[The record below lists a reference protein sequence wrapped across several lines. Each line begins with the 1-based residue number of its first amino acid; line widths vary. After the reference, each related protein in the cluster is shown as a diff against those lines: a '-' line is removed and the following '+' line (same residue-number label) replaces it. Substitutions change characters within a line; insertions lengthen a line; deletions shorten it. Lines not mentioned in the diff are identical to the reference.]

1 MESNDHIW
9 LDNRILEGS
18 QVFSG
23 SLRNFLFVMIRACKM
38 TVMSDAEAVGNCISS
53 YREDISELLENS
65 VITSHFTYT
74 ENVAYAHF

>member
-1 MESNDHIW
+1 
-9 LDNRILEGS
+9 
-18 QVFSG
+18 
-23 SLRNFLFVMIRACKM
+23 M